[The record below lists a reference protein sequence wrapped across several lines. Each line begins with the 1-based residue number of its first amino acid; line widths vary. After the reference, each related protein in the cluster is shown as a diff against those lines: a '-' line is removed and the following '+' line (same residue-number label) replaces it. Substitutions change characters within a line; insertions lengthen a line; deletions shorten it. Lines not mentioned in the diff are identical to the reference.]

1 MTAQIAYVAAAY
13 AVSAVVLGILALA
26 LVLQRRNA
34 KRQIASLEAAG
45 IKRRSEA

>member
-1 MTAQIAYVAAAY
+1 MSTHMAYVAAAY
-13 AVSAVVLGILALA
+13 GASALVLGFLALG

-34 KRQIASLEAAG
+34 KKQLAALEAAG

>member
-1 MTAQIAYVAAAY
+1 MSAHMAYVLAAY
-13 AVSAVVLGILALA
+13 GASGLVLGILALG

-34 KRQIASLEAAG
+34 KEQLAALDAAG

>member
-1 MTAQIAYVAAAY
+1 MTTHMAYVFAAY
-13 AVSAVVLGILALA
+13 GASAFVLGILALG

-34 KRQIASLEAAG
+34 RKQLAALEAAG